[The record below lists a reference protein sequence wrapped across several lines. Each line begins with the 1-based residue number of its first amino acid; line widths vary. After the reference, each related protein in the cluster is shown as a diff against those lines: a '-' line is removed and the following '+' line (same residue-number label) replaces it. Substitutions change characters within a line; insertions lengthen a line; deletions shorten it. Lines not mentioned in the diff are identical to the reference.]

1 MASTAEADEISQA
14 AKDFTVLAKELQE
27 NLSKAC
33 AKNEA
38 LLEAIESSE
47 AKSTEPSSE
56 VPFLRNM
63 RARLAAAHAPNAA
76 LRRELS
82 KFMGIFEKR
91 FKELDETTKEYDRLV
106 LALKVEKR
114 NLEGQNVGLQKR
126 KLEHEKERSE
136 WKQKLEDA
144 RTEIQDQNDRL
155 AVLADQLSGA
165 KVALDSQTRELASR
179 RLAFEE
185 EKLSREEEEF
195 RASDTEAEEL
205 RQRLRQQI
213 LKNSELEDK
222 LLRTELAL
230 HQKEEVIATMSSS
243 KERLQRDL
251 MQSRQSSTRA
261 VKQFDQRTNEG
272 TSHTNVIS
280 TYVQYVCTQ
289 SICTYMNTHVHT
301 VCVYYVHLH
310 LHIVCTYTYTYLRIF
325 CYSALA
331 LPAELLIYHH
341 FCAQMHLW
349 LIL

>member
-1 MASTAEADEISQA
+1 MT
-14 AKDFTVLAKELQE
+14 
-27 NLSKAC
+27 
-33 AKNEA
+33 
-38 LLEAIESSE
+38 
-47 AKSTEPSSE
+47 
-56 VPFLRNM
+56 
-63 RARLAAAHAPNAA
+63 
-76 LRRELS
+76 
-82 KFMGIFEKR
+82 
-91 FKELDETTKEYDRLV
+91 ELDETTKEYDELV
-106 LALKVEKR
+106 LVLKVEKR

-126 KLEHEKERSE
+126 KLEHEKERNE

-261 VKQFDQRTNEG
+261 VK
-272 TSHTNVIS
+272 
-280 TYVQYVCTQ
+280 
-289 SICTYMNTHVHT
+289 
-301 VCVYYVHLH
+301 
-310 LHIVCTYTYTYLRIF
+310 
-325 CYSALA
+325 
-331 LPAELLIYHH
+331 
-341 FCAQMHLW
+341 
-349 LIL
+349 